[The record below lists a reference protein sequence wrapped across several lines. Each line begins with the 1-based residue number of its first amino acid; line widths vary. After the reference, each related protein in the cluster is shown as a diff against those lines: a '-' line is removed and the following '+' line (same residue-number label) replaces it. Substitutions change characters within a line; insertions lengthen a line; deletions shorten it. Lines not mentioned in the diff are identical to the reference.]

1 MAIINHQAVHNP
13 IPLKRT
19 DVFVGSTTIAAKDT
33 LRVAVPLHGATT
45 THFANATFAFDNANL
60 SLTAKSNID
69 VVYVF
74 ITNHSNESITTMN
87 SILSVVTH
95 T

>member
-1 MAIINHQAVHNP
+1 MAVINHQAVHNP
-13 IPLKRT
+13 LPLKRT
-19 DVFVGSTTIAAKDT
+19 SILVNSTTIAAKDT
-33 LRVAVPLHGATT
+33 IRVAVPLQGSTT

-74 ITNHSNESITTMN
+74 ITNNGTEPVNVSSST
-87 SILSVVTH
+87 LSVAIH